1 MNRHLTFNQLWGT
14 VWRDTMNRGRLKIDA
29 VILCFFLLFSLPLFA
44 RENTDVIIM
53 KNGDHLTG
61 QIKRLDAGV
70 LYVGLP
76 YVIQTLSVDWSQV
89 AHLKSKQLF
98 LVKTQDG
105 SVYKGLINSTETPAG
120 RPLEI
125 QVAETAGK
133 PAPSTSDIRPSCK
146 PWII

>member
-1 MNRHLTFNQLWGT
+1 MKTTTAMNILALI
-14 VWRDTMNRGRLKIDA
+14 LLSSLLCA
-29 VILCFFLLFSLPLFA
+29 VPLFG

-61 QIKRLDAGV
+61 QIKSLYEGV

-89 AHLKSKQLF
+89 SHLKSKQLF
-98 LVKTQDG
+98 LIKTQDG
-105 SVYKGLINSTETPAG
+105 SVYKGIINSTETPAG

-125 QVAETAGK
+125 QVAETAGNK
-133 PAPSTSDIRPSCK
+133 VVLDSARIVE
-146 PWII
+146 